1 MRQDLHREHAM
12 VSMEQQIAEMRR
24 KLLNLREIERILNER
39 NASRE
44 AYRYLLDA
52 HKVFARETFPASQV
66 ADLHQVAAAQFNQ
79 LAA

>member
-1 MRQDLHREHAM
+1 MRQDLHRERAM
-12 VSMEQQIAEMRR
+12 VAMEQQIAEMRR

-52 HKVFARETFPASQV
+52 HNVFARETFPESQA
-66 ADLHQVAAAQFNQ
+66 ADLHQLTAVQFNQ